1 MRECSSVIHVALIRW
16 LTWPGRGNHL
26 PIGPTQPLPCSAVRR
41 GSVGLAQQA
50 TQELRSPHSY
60 QPYAFPRSGSATFS
74 LHLQANCLGLFELRP
89 RSARHSRPHSVD
101 ASERLQFLQAVP
113 VLTTGGSVEMSP
125 PPDADKEEAGAG
137 PSGSEEAQTRMKAVP
152 AVFVPVDVSGEVF
165 ERYCQMRRS
174 MRGVEYQPVVV
185 KRQRR
190 QQRQRASTA
199 EQRSQS
205 YDALGPQL
213 QALHDPSRTTVPL
226 PGEQI
231 IIEILCSSQIVV
243 GFCA

>member
-1 MRECSSVIHVALIRW
+1 MAWAGKPTPDWPYPATPLLHSEARRRRLSTTSNSRATLSPFLPALR
-16 LTWPGRGNHL
+16 LS
-26 PIGPTQPLPCSAVRR
+26 TQRL
-41 GSVGLAQQA
+41 G
-50 TQELRSPHSY
+50 HSL
-60 QPYAFPRSGSATFS
+60 S

-125 PPDADKEEAGAG
+125 PPDADKEEAG
-137 PSGSEEAQTRMKAVP
+137 PSGSEEAQTRVKAVP

-231 IIEILCSSQIVV
+231 IVEILCSSQIVV
-243 GFCA
+243 G